1 MVNLDLNKDLKVFKV
16 GLRWSCNT
24 FFSLPIEVLFPKLTI
39 NEGKERETFVLIS
52 FKEGKDAWDKK

>member
-1 MVNLDLNKDLKVFKV
+1 MVNLDLNKDLKVFRV

-24 FFSLPIEVLFPKLTI
+24 FFSLPTEVLFPKLTI
-39 NEGKERETFVLIS
+39 NEGKERETFMLIL

>member
-1 MVNLDLNKDLKVFKV
+1 MVNLGLKKDLKVFRL

-39 NEGKERETFVLIS
+39 NKEKERETFMLIS
-52 FKEGKDAWDKK
+52 FKDAWDKK